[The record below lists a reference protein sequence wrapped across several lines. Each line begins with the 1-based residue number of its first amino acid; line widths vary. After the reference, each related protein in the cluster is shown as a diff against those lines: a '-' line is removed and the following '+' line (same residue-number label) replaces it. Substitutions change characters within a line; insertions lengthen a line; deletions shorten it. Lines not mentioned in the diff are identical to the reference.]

1 MAIIFLLLLFGVAL
15 LQLVF
20 KWLKRLSLPKFK
32 NPFKRQKN
40 FDLLD
45 FDEFCDIMDEE
56 DGK

>member
-20 KWLKRLSLPKFK
+20 RWLKGLTLPKFK
-32 NPFKRQKN
+32 NPFKRKKK